1 METLCLFIV
10 VCLIVERNIC
20 MKKSGKCQ
28 GRAKHSRKVAC
39 ILFPFFIVDISM

>member
-28 GRAKHSRKVAC
+28 SRARGQVHYTYKSIFVM
-39 ILFPFFIVDISM
+39 LS

>member
-1 METLCLFIV
+1 METLCLFSV

-28 GRAKHSRKVAC
+28 SIAEKWPASC
-39 ILFPFFIVDISM
+39 SLFFIVDISM